1 MVMVDR
7 YVNIY
12 RYISIIGVFK
22 PTYKWRRA
30 PTCFLGMNHVVTP
43 KSWKEE
49 LDSVGRTAIV
59 TLEMLPDDPTP
70 WII

>member
-1 MVMVDR
+1 VYLSQLINGGGHQLV
-7 YVNIY
+7 
-12 RYISIIGVFK
+12 
-22 PTYKWRRA
+22 
-30 PTCFLGMNHVVTP
+30 FLGMNHVVTP